1 MNSYPIYQEV
11 THRLHDTAYVPKE
24 TAVGAGLMV
33 LRQKHSEAHSDLF
46 NDTETKHKLQLHAW
60 FKQNTIS
67 RINEG

>member
-1 MNSYPIYQEV
+1 MIQDYQIAIYIRSLTPIYQEV

-46 NDTETKHKLQLHAW
+46 NDTETKRKL
-60 FKQNTIS
+60 
-67 RINEG
+67 